1 MQEIK
6 ADELIIKITYNL
18 PYKYYIHK
26 QTTKKIIISYEK
38 NHTTYQ

>member
-18 PYKYYIHK
+18 VYKYYFHK
-26 QTTKKIIISYEK
+26 HTTKKTIISYEK
-38 NHTTYQ
+38 SHTTYQ